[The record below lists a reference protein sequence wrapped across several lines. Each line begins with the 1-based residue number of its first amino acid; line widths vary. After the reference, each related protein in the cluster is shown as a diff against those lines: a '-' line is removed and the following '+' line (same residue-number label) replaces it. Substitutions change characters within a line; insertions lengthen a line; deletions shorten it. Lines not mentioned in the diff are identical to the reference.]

1 MSSVLEELWYGNI
14 EPQEQFLSGNTHF
27 KELVSIMAKDRE
39 KLTADF
45 TLEQNEWLEKYDDI
59 INEMHSTAEVEAF
72 KYGFRL
78 AIELMNERT
87 IL

>member
-1 MSSVLEELWYGNI
+1 MSSLLEELWYGNI

-27 KELVSIMAKDRE
+27 KELVSLMAKDRE
-39 KLTADF
+39 KLIADF
-45 TLEQNEWLEKYDDI
+45 TPEQNEWLEKYDDI

-78 AIELMNERT
+78 AVGLFKETSI
-87 IL
+87 